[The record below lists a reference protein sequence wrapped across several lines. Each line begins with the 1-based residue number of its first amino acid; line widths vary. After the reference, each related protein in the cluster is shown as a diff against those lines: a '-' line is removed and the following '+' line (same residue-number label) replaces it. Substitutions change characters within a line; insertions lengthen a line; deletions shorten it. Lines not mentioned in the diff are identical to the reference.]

1 MKYNTKITYV
11 SYAKQPS
18 MDTWWDISY
27 VTFVIKIV
35 DVVVAVVVVIYSNS
49 LIFFLFLYIYI
60 FLRIGETAALF
71 MN

>member
-18 MDTWWDISY
+18 MDIWWDISY

-49 LIFFLFLYIYI
+49 LIIFFLFL
-60 FLRIGETAALF
+60 
-71 MN
+71 

>member
-18 MDTWWDISY
+18 MDIWWDISY

-49 LIFFLFLYIYI
+49 LIIFFYFFKHI
-60 FLRIGETAALF
+60 FFENR
-71 MN
+71 